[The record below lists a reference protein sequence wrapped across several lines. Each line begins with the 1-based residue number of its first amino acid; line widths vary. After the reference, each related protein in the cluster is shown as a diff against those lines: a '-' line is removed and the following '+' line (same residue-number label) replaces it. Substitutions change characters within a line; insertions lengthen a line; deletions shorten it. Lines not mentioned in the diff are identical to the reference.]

1 MSTKQQLTSVK
12 VDADLFQEFK
22 ILCIRH
28 KFSLQKLTDRCIHL
42 FLTDEEFRKQILT
55 HNHLQ
60 LPQESK
66 VK

>member
-42 FLTDEEFRKQILT
+42 FNTDEDFRKQILNHT
-55 HNHLQ
+55 HLQ
-60 LPQESK
+60 LPAQEK
-66 VK
+66 K